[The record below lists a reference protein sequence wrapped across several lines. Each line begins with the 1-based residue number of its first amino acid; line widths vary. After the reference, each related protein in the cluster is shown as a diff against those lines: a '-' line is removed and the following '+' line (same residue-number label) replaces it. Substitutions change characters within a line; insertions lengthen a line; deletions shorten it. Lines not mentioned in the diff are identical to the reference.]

1 MFQHLSANYSFFNCL
16 HTFSKRC
23 LFFQN
28 FTLKSKNCTHQMPH
42 ISSKIKHCIQNFTN
56 TSQKQARVLRCKH
69 LYFVGY
75 IIYSTHSYSKPKVLL
90 KLQFFSTAY
99 IQNIYLSHNFCNLTL
114 KHQIHTQNLQNHTLI
129 IGLRGQVFN
138 VIKHFLLNTTH
149 NSLCNTQKSNRKCPF
164 SNTTNQNTTLI
175 HQCLTLTPHMCK
187 HSLLYLTPINHGF
200 RIVL

>member
-16 HTFSKRC
+16 HTFSKLC
-23 LFFQN
+23 LFFFKTLHSNPRIAHTNCLTSLAKLSTASKISQ
-28 FTLKSKNCTHQMPH
+28 THLKSKHVSYVANTYILLD
-42 ISSKIKHCIQNFTN
+42 ISYK
-56 TSQKQARVLRCKH
+56 
-69 LYFVGY
+69 
-75 IIYSTHSYSKPKVLL
+75 HSYSKPKVLL
-90 KLQFFSTAY
+90 ALQFFSTAY
-99 IQNIYLSHNFCNLTL
+99 TQNIYLPHNFCNLTL
-114 KHQIHTQNLQNHTLI
+114 KHQIHTQNHTLI
-129 IGLRGQVFN
+129 IGLRDQVFN